1 MPLHRHSLNLKDTV
15 SILKI
20 HGQHCLSL
28 CHVSEVRVRAF
39 YWDICQYECQMK
51 SALSQKPASL
61 HTEAVVAMGCFTS
74 QSHIPPKT
82 LHCLAF
88 DLKCHYILCCQSIS
102 CFPQWNISEAVP
114 FTTLHC
120 WSMTTATIKREW
132 KCIFIIIS
140 ISEHHPLIDLRVMTI

>member
-1 MPLHRHSLNLKDTV
+1 MDAFTQTQSQSERYKGNTV
-15 SILKI
+15 FPWAISVKYGWELFN
-20 HGQHCLSL
+20 
-28 CHVSEVRVRAF
+28 R
-39 YWDICQYECQMK
+39 DICQYKCQMK
-51 SALSQKPASL
+51 SPLSQKPASL

-132 KCIFIIIS
+132 KCILIIIS